1 MPRRGEPSDPD
12 DDEVEDDLDLSDDM
26 DEEDDE
32 ERPTSKRS
40 RPPPRRRNASRPVR
54 PWTISDL
61 DEDDDDANETRKGKK
76 RKAAPS
82 GEGFWASLHR
92 PVFFRARDSWYFE
105 PLVALAIII
114 LLLVSLFAYTGN
126 WPPIYVVESGSMQHG
141 TADHVGLINAGDLVL
156 VKQVPSSTVVTYVAG
171 EESGYSTYGEYG
183 DVILYHPN
191 GFTDTTPVIHRAILY
206 LVWNSAAGD
215 FSAPALAPLP
225 CGSEPGARYS
235 VAGTPNGCGW
245 SGLLTTITL
254 YDVGWRNATVSIPLG
269 SMGHYSG
276 FITMGDNNTVPGSPP
291 QGTIDQTFLSGLVK
305 GGWIIGVARGM
316 VPWVGA
322 FKLLVDGNA
331 GKVPS
336 QSWQFLALTIA
347 AIVLGSF
354 GLHYLFR
361 VEGIEDPRRLEEEK
375 AEARGR
381 AEEDE
386 EGPQWEDHPKGSR
399 WKGLREWL
407 ATSGEDEE
415 EPAPVQKH
423 VKKHTR
429 AAVVKPTTSPRAR
442 GRPRPAVRKS
452 KGLFHRKPEQKA
464 SRDSDDDTL

>member
-1 MPRRGEPSDPD
+1 MPRRGEPSDS
-12 DDEVEDDLDLSDDM
+12 DEDVDDLT
-26 DEEDDE
+26 DEDGEEE
-32 ERPTSKRS
+32 ERHAPRRS

-61 DEDDDDANETRKGKK
+61 DDEEDEAAEGPKGRKTKK
-76 RKAAPS
+76 GAAE
-82 GEGFWASLHR
+82 EGFWASLHR

-141 TADHVGLINAGDLVL
+141 TADQVGLINAGDLVL
-156 VKQVPSSTVVTYVAG
+156 VKKVSPPTVITYVTG
-171 EESGYSTYGEYG
+171 EDTGYSTYGEYG

-191 GFTDTTPVIHRAILY
+191 GVDSATPVVHRAILY
-206 LVWNSAAGD
+206 LIWNSATHD
-215 FSAPALAPLP
+215 YSAPALAPLP

-235 VAGTPNGCGW
+235 VAGSPNGCG
-245 SGLLTTITL
+245 STGLLTTITL
-254 YDVGWRNATVSIPLG
+254 YDVGWRGATVTIPLG
-269 SMGHYSG
+269 SLGSYSG
-276 FITMGDNNTVPGSPP
+276 FITMGDNNTAPGTPP
-291 QGTIDQTFLSGLVK
+291 QGLIDQTAGISGLVA

-322 FKLLVDGNA
+322 FKLLLDGNA
-331 GKVPS
+331 GKVPP
-336 QSWQFLALTIA
+336 QSWQFLALSIA
-347 AIVLGSF
+347 AIVLAGF

-375 AEARGR
+375 AEARDQ
-381 AEEDE
+381 AEEE
-386 EGPQWEDHPKGSR
+386 EREPEWEDHPKGSR

-407 ATSGEDEE
+407 AASDEEE

-429 AAVVKPTTSPRAR
+429 AAVVKPTSTGRSR

-452 KGLFHRKPEQKA
+452 KGLFHRKTERKA
-464 SRDSDDDTL
+464 TRDSDDDSL